1 MKDNET
7 HKIPQEW
14 PQMLP
19 PSGYWDQLEGQ
30 MEQRMQDLTR
40 PKRRLWPVLA
50 LPLAAALA
58 LLIWLGMPQQNG
70 VEAESDFAA
79 YLLEEEGL
87 SEEMLTTALLES
99 EWEQNNQAIL
109 PILWEDDELSEE
121 ELESLLL

>member
-121 ELESLLL
+121 ELESLWL

>member
-1 MKDNET
+1 
-7 HKIPQEW
+7 
-14 PQMLP
+14 MLP

-30 MEQRMQDLTR
+30 MEQQMQDLTR

>member
-40 PKRRLWPVLA
+40 SKRRLWPVLA

-70 VEAESDFAA
+70 GEAESDFAA

-99 EWEQNNQAIL
+99 EWEQNNRAIL